1 MELTLLLIK
10 PDGVQRG
17 LIGDIVK
24 RVEQRGLRLIGMKFM
39 RVSRALA
46 ETHYSIHKGKLFYDK
61 LIEYITS
68 APVVAMAWQGNK
80 AVVVVRQVLGATD
93 PTAADPGT
101 VRADYGID
109 IGRNLTHGSDSV
121 LTGNA
126 EVNLWFTKKE
136 LVDWEKIGEE
146 WVFEV
151 G

>member
-1 MELTLLLIK
+1 
-10 PDGVQRG
+10 
-17 LIGDIVK
+17 
-24 RVEQRGLRLIGMKFM
+24 
-39 RVSRALA
+39 
-46 ETHYSIHKGKLFYDK
+46 
-61 LIEYITS
+61 
-68 APVVAMAWQGNK
+68 MAWQGNK

-126 EVNLWFTKKE
+126 EVNLWFTKEE

>member
-1 MELTLLLIK
+1 MERTLLLIK

-24 RVEQRGLRLIGMKFM
+24 RVEQRGLRIIGMKFM

-46 ETHYSIHKGKLFYDK
+46 ETHYSIHKGKPFYDK

-80 AVVVVRQVLGATD
+80 VVVVVRQVLGATD
-93 PTAADPGT
+93 PTTADPGT

-121 LTGNA
+121 ATGNA
-126 EVNLWFTKKE
+126 EVNLWFTNEE
-136 LVDWEKIGEE
+136 LVDWERLGEE
-146 WVFEV
+146 WVFEI

>member
-101 VRADYGID
+101 VRADYSID

-126 EVNLWFTKKE
+126 EVNLWFTKEE

>member
-126 EVNLWFTKKE
+126 EVNLWFTKEE

>member
-1 MELTLLLIK
+1 LELTLLLIK

-68 APVVAMAWQGNK
+68 APVVVMAWQGNK

-126 EVNLWFTKKE
+126 EVNLWFTKEE

>member
-39 RVSRALA
+39 RVSPALA

-101 VRADYGID
+101 VRADYSID

-126 EVNLWFTKKE
+126 EVNLWFTKEE

>member
-46 ETHYSIHKGKLFYDK
+46 ETHYSIHKGKPFYDK

-68 APVVAMAWQGNK
+68 APVVVMAWQGNK

-126 EVNLWFTKKE
+126 EVNLWFTKEE

>member
-1 MELTLLLIK
+1 LELTLLLIK

-101 VRADYGID
+101 VRADYSID

-126 EVNLWFTKKE
+126 EVNLWFTKEE

>member
-93 PTAADPGT
+93 PTTADPGT

>member
-46 ETHYSIHKGKLFYDK
+46 ETHYSIHKGKPFYDK

-126 EVNLWFTKKE
+126 EVNLWFTKEE

>member
-17 LIGDIVK
+17 LIGEIVK

-46 ETHYSIHKGKLFYDK
+46 ETHYSIHKGKPFYDK

-93 PTAADPGT
+93 PTTADPGT

>member
-126 EVNLWFTKKE
+126 EVNLWFTKEE
-136 LVDWEKIGEE
+136 LIDWEKIGEE

>member
-126 EVNLWFTKKE
+126 EVNLWFTKEE
-136 LVDWEKIGEE
+136 LVDWEKIGDE